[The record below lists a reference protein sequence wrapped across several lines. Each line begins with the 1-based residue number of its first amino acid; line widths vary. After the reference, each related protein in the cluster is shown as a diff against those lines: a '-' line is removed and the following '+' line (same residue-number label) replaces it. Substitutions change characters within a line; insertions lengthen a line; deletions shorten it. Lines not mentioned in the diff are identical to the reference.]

1 MHRLGIRIPVGDTLK
16 HIRMKFA
23 FCISDEKAEKEC
35 LGVKGAAGT
44 NMCVS
49 CQNCVR
55 VPEDNLP
62 EGSPWVHY
70 SCTDMTKFIPQ
81 TVESFQVHTIH
92 LHSRDLLLWQENHQY
107 LVGGA
112 ECCIRDMNMHHVVLV
127 WRYTKVG
134 NAWSPLGA
142 RLVALP
148 LRAVIAPMAYTTV
161 QDNLVLALPPAWL

>member
-1 MHRLGIRIPVGDTLK
+1 MLTPLV
-16 HIRMKFA
+16 
-23 FCISDEKAEKEC
+23 KANSAQC
-35 LGVKGAAGT
+35 G
-44 NMCVS
+44 
-49 CQNCVR
+49 
-55 VPEDNLP
+55 
-62 EGSPWVHY
+62 
-70 SCTDMTKFIPQ
+70 
-81 TVESFQVHTIH
+81 TIH

-107 LVGGA
+107 LVGSA

-148 LRAVIAPMAYTTV
+148 LQAVIAPMAYTTV